1 MHVLFTE
8 SWNNFYTFFF
18 FHICNLNLFILQY
31 YESEYKVGT
40 SWAQLLQ
47 QF

>member
-8 SWNNFYTFFF
+8 LWNNFYPFF
-18 FHICNLNLFILQY
+18 FHIFNLNLFFLQY
-31 YESEYKVGT
+31 YESVYKVGT
-40 SWAQLLQ
+40 LWVQLLQ

>member
-8 SWNNFYTFFF
+8 SWNNFYTFF
-18 FHICNLNLFILQY
+18 HIFNLNLFILQY
-31 YESEYKVGT
+31 YESVYKVGT
-40 SWAQLLQ
+40 LWAQLLQ